1 VGAPEGRAEVL
12 DAEQQ
17 FADLAERFAGEPGV
31 VLPADGGPRRFGSE
45 ALTVDGSIFAMLTG
59 GELVVK
65 LPAARVAELVTTGA
79 GRPFTSGKGRPMRE
93 WVVVAGNDAQGWYEL
108 AHEALGFVRKR

>member
-1 VGAPEGRAEVL
+1 
-12 DAEQQ
+12 
-17 FADLAERFAGEPGV
+17 
-31 VLPADGGPRRFGSE
+31 
-45 ALTVDGSIFAMLTG
+45 MLTG

-65 LPAARVAELVTTGA
+65 LPAGRVAELVATGA

-93 WVVVAGNDAQGWYEL
+93 WVVVAGEDAKGWYEL